1 METSRDERHL
11 SYARKYAGAVVE
23 NVYVGGGTDN
33 QRGITLNSQSNVFS
47 QNTTQYIVNNTHLAT
62 HFSSNEPSSDHYLT
76 YGRGAFSKCVQYGI
90 SNCLQQLLIK
100 NSSFKN
106 LLNDIE

>member
-1 METSRDERHL
+1 MKDTYLMQGSTLVPLLRTCML
-11 SYARKYAGAVVE
+11 
-23 NVYVGGGTDN
+23 GGETDN